1 MHCYTAGLGSSP
13 FARRYWGNRCY
24 FLFLQVLR
32 CFSSLRSPP
41 ENLRM
46 RGSLPPGC
54 PIRTSAGLCAFAA
67 RRSFSQLVT
76 SFFASES
83 PGIPHAPLV
92 VPLFLHRTEL
102 SSIMLFAIDLL
113 DCETS
118 VVFLLLS
125 LAGSN
130 CSDPRFQYVIVLF
143 QVENNGFEPLTPC
156 LQNRCSSQLS

>member
-1 MHCYTAGLGSSP
+1 METHTTPSTDSNATDNGFAQQSPMTKKLSSDKHYYIFLVTYLVLMSALGSFVNDMYTPVPCALS
-13 FARRYWGNRCY
+13 RSVISSQNRTK
-24 FLFLQVLR
+24 FD
-32 CFSSLRSPP
+32 
-41 ENLRM
+41 N
-46 RGSLPPGC
+46 
-54 PIRTSAGLCAFAA
+54 
-67 RRSFSQLVT
+67 
-76 SFFASES
+76 
-83 PGIPHAPLV
+83 V
-92 VPLFLHRTEL
+92 V
-102 SSIMLFAIDLL
+102 AIDLL

>member
-41 ENLRM
+41 ALLDVGIAPHGLPHSDICGSM
-46 RGSLPPGC
+46 RICRSPQL
-54 PIRTSAGLCAFAA
+54 FAA
-67 RRSFSQLVT
+67 CHVLLRLREPRHPPCALSRSVISLQNRTKFDN
-76 SFFASES
+76 
-83 PGIPHAPLV
+83 V
-92 VPLFLHRTEL
+92 V
-102 SSIMLFAIDLL
+102 AIDLL